1 MDLVSGKYGDIKL
14 VDDISRL
21 LTGLCGESEV
31 SVIKEKLV
39 DIVLFIRY
47 EMKTRGSLKGEKTES
62 LGELET
68 HVISFLDSYNGSSFD
83 DLYPLIY
90 ELIKQIPKFNIYG
103 IDITELRDIAHDF
116 EAEYRYDPTFGS
128 IAADIRKLTHQH
140 LSDKV
145 ISKIEKFEQFL
156 HSDKTSAMIDGSTV
170 YNVTEDSKE
179 DLLESEIFQELLELK
194 NRLKIAWS
202 DRGDSRNGVSRE
214 EFFRVIEENLQGL
227 ITEEIKNLKTY
238 GNFITHVEKAKVILA
253 EKDWIDIS
261 IGRLRFNLKK
271 LTEEISSSS
280 INRKGELLFRLITTD
295 SLLEQISFIYYSNLV
310 NTKYRI
316 ITDELY
322 IESLHVLVD
331 LAFCVR
337 SVGHG
342 TKILGRFALLIERI
356 LQQLDSRPDR
366 VAHFPSIVEAMN
378 SELENNF
385 LMIKELYYSYLADK
399 DNAPA
404 LTAILN
410 NIIRE
415 KTTHVLG
422 NLINS
427 IKNYDVRKSGE
438 PYQKVLGILKRKEK
452 LTINDFVYSFGTDID
467 ETIGPLERLEFMGGK
482 GFSQIRNSR
491 IIRSTKLPKFEVPRG
506 YGFSTL
512 TWYHMQ
518 KGYFTVDDI
527 RTEIFRMIKKLEKR
541 TGRKLGDGDNP
552 LLLMARSGSVVSM
565 PGILDT
571 VSHIGLNKE
580 ITEKWSK
587 TLKEPARAY
596 QGYISFMLSYAKSV
610 LGLDTDALVKETGF
624 DSYVSVFREGMF
636 IMMDAAEAIH
646 QLIIERGCGSLIPD
660 DPYEQVYNSAIA
672 VFRSFENDVV
682 KRQTIHLG
690 IPEQF
695 QTGCLIQEC
704 VPVLSAADCSGVF
717 FTRNPNTGRIGS
729 TYEEQIEFGD
739 GFFGNVI
746 ADGAITPGNTDDFI
760 RLHPEHFESFKKFK
774 YTDERIQ
781 RFPTDIEFAIRGGIT
796 YIVQSRVLK
805 QSPVAK
811 IINSYEFYRE
821 NIYTKYK
828 LIKRTAF
835 GLNKKIIGTYLDR
848 RALNDAPVVA
858 QGKPVNGGAV
868 RGRLITDQNSIS
880 YYDGKLIFLTE
891 SNVPP
896 KVIMAENRFCGYIS
910 KEGGV
915 TSHAALVAIGEG
927 KPCVT
932 DIQWEHNKEHGRED
946 EIILGSAVF
955 REGDYITLDANT
967 GMIYREDIPVLEV
980 SIVDNEYREIKEAI
994 LGVIEELVAP
1004 VEQN

>member
-1 MDLVSGKYGDIKL
+1 MDLGSGKYGEIKL

-21 LTGLCGESEV
+21 INGLCGETDIA
-31 SVIKEKLV
+31 VIKEKLV

-62 LGELET
+62 LGQLET
-68 HVISFLDSYNGSSFD
+68 DVIQFLDTYNGSNFD
-83 DLYPLIY
+83 EIYPLIY

-194 NRLKIAWS
+194 NKLKIAWS
-202 DRGDSRNGVSRE
+202 DRGDNKNGITRD
-214 EFFRVIEENLQGL
+214 EFFKVIEDNLEGL
-227 ITEEIKNLKTY
+227 VTDEIRRLASY
-238 GNFITHVEKAKVILA
+238 GNFAAHVVRAKEILA
-253 EKDWIDIS
+253 EKEWVDIS
-261 IGRLRFNLKK
+261 IGKLRYNLKK
-271 LTEEISSSS
+271 LIEEISGDSVPK
-280 INRKGELLFRLITTD
+280 KGELMFRLITTD

-310 NTKYRI
+310 NTRFRI

-322 IESLHVLVD
+322 VESLHVLVD

-337 SVGHG
+337 AVGHG
-342 TKILGRFALLIERI
+342 TKILGRFAFLIERI

-385 LMIKELYYSYLADK
+385 LSIKELYYSYLSDR

-427 IKNYDVRKSGE
+427 IKNYDVRKSAE
-438 PYQKVLGILKRKEK
+438 PYQKILAELKKRGK
-452 LTINDFVYSFGTDID
+452 LTIKDFIYSFGTDLD
-467 ETIGPLERLEFMGGK
+467 ESIGPLEKLEFMGGK

-491 IIRSTKLPKFEVPRG
+491 IIRSTKLPKFEVPKG
-506 YGFSTL
+506 YGFSAL

-518 KGYFTVDDI
+518 KGHFTVDDI
-527 RTEIFRMIKKLEKR
+527 RTEILRMIKKLEKR
-541 TGRKLGDGDNP
+541 TGKKLGDGSNP

-571 VSHIGLNKE
+571 VSHIGINRE
-580 ITEKWSK
+580 ITDKWAK

-596 QGYISFMLSYAKSV
+596 QAYITFMLSYAKSV
-610 LGLDTDALVKETGF
+610 LGLDTDSLVRETGF

-636 IMMDAAEAIH
+636 IMMDVAEAIF
-646 QLIIERGCGSLIPD
+646 QLIQERGCGALIPD
-660 DPYEQVYNSAIA
+660 DPYEQVCNSAIA
-672 VFRSFENDVV
+672 VFRSFDNEVV

-690 IPEQF
+690 IPEPF

-704 VPVLSAADCSGVF
+704 VPVLSSEDCSGVF

-729 TYEEQIEFGD
+729 AHEEQIEFGD

-760 RLHPEHFESFKKFK
+760 RLHPDHFESFKKFK

-811 IINSYEFYRE
+811 IINSYEFYKE

-848 RALNDAPVVA
+848 KALNEAPVIA

-868 RGRLITDQNSIS
+868 RGRLIIDQNSIS
-880 YYDGKLIFLTE
+880 LFDGKLIFLTE

-896 KVIMAENRFCGYIS
+896 KVIMAENRFYGYIS

-932 DIQWEHNKEHGRED
+932 DVHWEHNRESGHDD
-946 EIILGSAVF
+946 EIILGSAIF
-955 REGDYITLDANT
+955 HEGDYITLDANT
-967 GMIYREDIPVLEV
+967 GMIYKEEIPVLEV
-980 SIVDNEYREIKEAI
+980 SIVDSEYGEIKDAI
-994 LGVIEELVAP
+994 LSVIEELVAP

>member
-1 MDLVSGKYGDIKL
+1 MDLGSGKYGKIKL

-21 LTGLCGESEV
+21 LTGLCGENEI

-62 LGELET
+62 LGQLET
-68 HVISFLDSYNGSSFD
+68 DVIRFLDSYNGSHFD
-83 DLYPLIY
+83 EIYPLIY

-170 YNVTEDSKE
+170 YNVTEDNKE
-179 DLLESEIFQELLELK
+179 DLLESEIFQELLDLK
-194 NRLKIAWS
+194 NKLKIAWS
-202 DRGDSRNGVSRE
+202 DRGESKNGVSRD
-214 EFFRVIEENLQGL
+214 EFFRVIEDNFEGL
-227 ITEEIKNLKTY
+227 ITDDIRSLRSYE
-238 GNFITHVEKAKVILA
+238 NFAAHVKRAKEILA
-253 EKDWIDIS
+253 EKEWVDIS
-261 IGRLRFNLKK
+261 IGKLRYNLKK
-271 LTEEISSSS
+271 LIEEISGDSVG
-280 INRKGELLFRLITTD
+280 NKGELIFRLITTD

-310 NTKYRI
+310 NTKFRI
-316 ITDELY
+316 ITDDLY
-322 IESLHVLVD
+322 IDSLHVLVD

-342 TKILGRFALLIERI
+342 TKILGRFAFLIERI
-356 LQQLDSRPDR
+356 LQQLDTRPDR
-366 VAHFPSIVEAMN
+366 AAHFPSIVEAMN

-385 LMIKELYYSYLADK
+385 LSIKELYYSYLSDR

-427 IKNYDVRKSGE
+427 IKNYDVRKSAE
-438 PYQKVLGILKRKEK
+438 PYQRILAELKKREK
-452 LTINDFVYSFGTDID
+452 LTIKDFVYSFGTDID
-467 ETIGPLERLEFMGGK
+467 ESIGVLEKLEFMGGK

-491 IIRSTKLPKFEVPRG
+491 IIRSTKLPKFEVPKG
-506 YGFSTL
+506 YGFSAL

-527 RTEIFRMIKKLEKR
+527 RTEILRMIKRLEKR
-541 TGRKLGDGDNP
+541 TGKKLGDGTNP

-571 VSHIGLNKE
+571 VSHIGINRE
-580 ITEKWSK
+580 ITEQWSK

-596 QGYISFMLSYAKSV
+596 QAYITFMLSYAKSV
-610 LGLDTDALVKETGF
+610 LGLDTDSLVKETGF
-624 DSYVSVFREGMF
+624 DSYVTVFREGMF
-636 IMMDAAEAIH
+636 IMMDVAEAIF
-646 QLIIERGCGSLIPD
+646 QLIQERGCGALIPD
-660 DPYEQVYNSAIA
+660 DPYEQVCNSAIA

-704 VPVLSAADCSGVF
+704 VPVLSSGDCSGVF

-760 RLHPEHFESFKKFK
+760 RLHPEHFESFRKFK

-781 RFPTDIEFAIRGGIT
+781 RFPTDIEFAIRGGVT

-805 QSPVAK
+805 QSPIAK
-811 IINSYEFYRE
+811 IINSYEFYKE

-848 RALNDAPVVA
+848 KALNEAPVIA

-868 RGRLITDQNSIS
+868 RGRLIIDQNSIS
-880 YYDGKLIFLTE
+880 LYDGKLIFLTE

-896 KVIMAENRFCGYIS
+896 KVIMAENRFYGYIS

-932 DIQWEHNKEHGRED
+932 DIHWEHNKEQGHED
-946 EIILGSAVF
+946 GIVLGSAVF
-955 REGDYITLDANT
+955 HEGDYITLDANT
-967 GMIYREDIPVLEV
+967 GMIYKEDIPVLEV
-980 SIVDNEYREIKEAI
+980 SIVDSEYSEIKDAI

>member
-1 MDLVSGKYGDIKL
+1 MDLVSGKYGEIKL

-21 LTGLCGESEV
+21 LTELCGEKDV
-31 SVIKEKLV
+31 SIIKENLV

-68 HVISFLDSYNGSSFD
+68 HVTGFLDSYNGEAFD
-83 DLYPLIY
+83 ELYPLMY

-145 ISKIEKFEQFL
+145 ISKIEKFENFL
-156 HSDKTSAMIDGSTV
+156 HSEKTSAMIDGSTV
-170 YNVTEDSKE
+170 YNVSEDSKE
-179 DLLESEIFQELLELK
+179 DLLESEIFQELLSLK
-194 NRLKIAWS
+194 NKLKIAWS
-202 DRGDSRNGVSRE
+202 DRDDGADDVSRD
-214 EFFRVIEENLQGL
+214 EFFRVIEENLEGL
-227 ITEEIKNLKTY
+227 ITEEIKKLSSYENFAAHVRRAKEILK
-238 GNFITHVEKAKVILA
+238 EKEWV
-253 EKDWIDIS
+253 DIS
-261 IGRLRFNLKK
+261 IGKLRYNLKK
-271 LTEEISSSS
+271 LIEEIAGNSVS
-280 INRKGELLFRLITTD
+280 RKGELMFRLITTD

-310 NTKYRI
+310 NTKFRI

-322 IESLHVLVD
+322 VESLYVLVD
-331 LAFCVR
+331 LAFCAR
-337 SVGHG
+337 AVGHG
-342 TKILGRFALLIERI
+342 TKILGRFAFLIERI
-356 LQQLDSRPDR
+356 LNQLNTRPDR

-385 LMIKELYYSYLADK
+385 LMIKELYYSYLSDR

-427 IKNYDVRKSGE
+427 IKNYDVRKSEE
-438 PYQKVLGILKRKEK
+438 PYKKVLDELKKKEK
-452 LTINDFVYSFGTDID
+452 LTIKDFVYSFGTDVN
-467 ETIGPLERLEFMGGK
+467 ESIGPFEKLEFMGGK

-491 IIRSTKLPKFEVPRG
+491 IVRSTKLPRFEVPRG

-512 TWYHMQ
+512 TWHHMQ
-518 KGYFTVDDI
+518 KGCFTVDDI
-527 RTEIFRMIKKLEKR
+527 RNEIFRMIKNLEKR

-571 VSHIGLNKE
+571 VSHIGINRE
-580 ITEKWSK
+580 IVEQWSK
-587 TLKEPARAY
+587 KLKEPARAY
-596 QGYISFMLSYAKSV
+596 QAYITFMLSYAKSV
-610 LGLDTDALVKETGF
+610 LGIDTDTLVKETGF

-636 IMMDAAEAIH
+636 IMMDVAEAIY
-646 QLIIERGCGSLIPD
+646 QLITERGCGALIPD

-672 VFRSFENDVV
+672 VFRSFENEVV
-682 KRQTIHLG
+682 RRQTVHLG

-704 VPVLSAADCSGVF
+704 VPVLSSEDCSGVF
-717 FTRNPNTGRIGS
+717 FTKNPNTGRIGS
-729 TYEEQIEFGD
+729 SHEEQIEFGD

-781 RFPTDIEFAIRGGIT
+781 RFPTDIEFAIRGGVT

-805 QSPVAK
+805 QSPIAK
-811 IINSYEFYRE
+811 IINSYEFYKE

-848 RALNDAPVVA
+848 KALNDAPVAA

-880 YYDGKLIFLTE
+880 LFDGKLIFITE

-896 KVIMAENRFCGYIS
+896 KVIMAENRFYGYIS

-932 DIQWEHNKEHGRED
+932 DVSWEHNKEHGHED

-980 SIVDNEYREIKEAI
+980 SIVDDEYKEIKDDI

-1004 VEQN
+1004 IEQN

>member
-1 MDLVSGKYGDIKL
+1 MYLGSDKYGEIKY
-14 VDDISRL
+14 VDDVSRL
-21 LTGLCGESEV
+21 LTELCGERDIA
-31 SVIKEKLV
+31 VIKEKLV

-47 EMKTRGSLKGEKTES
+47 ELKTRGSLKGIKTES

-68 HVISFLDSYNGSSFD
+68 HVIKFLASYNGHDFEE
-83 DLYPLIY
+83 LYHLIY

-116 EAEYRYDPTFGS
+116 EAEYRYDPVFGS

-156 HSDKTSAMIDGSTV
+156 LSDKTSAMIDGSTV
-170 YNVTEDSKE
+170 YNVSKEAKE

-194 NRLKIAWS
+194 NKLKIAWS
-202 DRGDSRNGVSRE
+202 DRGDTKNGMSRE
-214 EFFRVIEENLQGL
+214 EFFKVIDSNLSGL
-227 ITEEIKNLKTY
+227 ITDEVKTLKNYEHFLHHLQRAKEVLKDK
-238 GNFITHVEKAKVILA
+238 EWEDAA
-253 EKDWIDIS
+253 
-261 IGRLRFNLKK
+261 IGRIRYNLKK
-271 LTEEISSSS
+271 LIEEITLTETK
-280 INRKGELLFRLITTD
+280 NKGELLFRLITTD
-295 SLLEQISFIYYSNLV
+295 SLLEQIAFIYYSNLV
-310 NTKYRI
+310 NTKYKI
-316 ITDELY
+316 ITDNTY
-322 IESLHVLVD
+322 IDALHLLVD
-331 LAFCVR
+331 LTFCVR
-337 SVGHG
+337 AVGHG

-356 LQQLDSRPDR
+356 LLQLDSRPDR
-366 VAHFPSIVEAMN
+366 IAHFPSIVEAMN

-385 LMIKELYYSYLADK
+385 LAIKELYYSYLSDR

-422 NLINS
+422 ILINS
-427 IKNYDVRKSGE
+427 IKNYDVRKSAE
-438 PYQKVLGILKRKEK
+438 PYQQILDELKNRGK
-452 LTINDFVYSFGTDID
+452 LTIKDFVYSFGTDID
-467 ETIGPLERLEFMGGK
+467 ESIGKLEKIEFMGGK

-491 IIRSTKLPKFEVPRG
+491 ILRSIKLPNFDVPKG

-518 KGYFTVDDI
+518 KGFFTVDDI
-527 RTEIFRMIKKLEKR
+527 RNEIFRMIKNLEKR
-541 TGRKLGDGDNP
+541 TGKKYGDSDNP

-571 VSHIGLNKE
+571 VSHIGINKE
-580 ITEKWSK
+580 IADRWSK
-587 TLKEPARAY
+587 NLKEPARAY
-596 QGYISFMLSYAKSV
+596 QAYISFMLSYAKSV
-610 LGLDTDALVKETGF
+610 LGLDTEALVKETGF
-624 DSYVSVFREGMF
+624 DSYVSVFREGLF
-636 IMMDAAEAIH
+636 IMKDAADAIF
-646 QLIIERGCGSLIPD
+646 QAIQEKGCGAFIPD
-660 DPYEQVYNSAIA
+660 DPYEQIYKSAIA
-672 VFRSFENDVV
+672 VFRSFESDVV
-682 KRQTIHLG
+682 KKQTIHLG

-704 VPVLSAADCSGVF
+704 VPVLSANDCSGVF

-729 TYEEQIEFGD
+729 KYDEQIEFSD

-746 ADGAITPGNTDDFI
+746 ADGAITPGNTEDFI
-760 RLHPEHFESFKKFK
+760 RLHPEHYEGFRKFK
-774 YTDERIQ
+774 YVDERIQ
-781 RFPTDIEFAIRGGIT
+781 RFPTDIEFAIRGGVA

-805 QSPVAK
+805 QSPIAR
-811 IINSYEFYRE
+811 IINSYEFYKE

-848 RALNDAPVVA
+848 KALSDAPVIA

-868 RGRLITDQNSIS
+868 RGRLIKDQNSIS
-880 YYDGKLIFLTE
+880 LFDGKLIFITE

-896 KVIMAENRFCGYIS
+896 KVIMAENRFYGYIS

-932 DIQWEHNKEHGRED
+932 DVHWEQNKEPGHED
-946 EIILGSAVF
+946 EIIIGSTVL

-967 GMIYREDIPVLEV
+967 GMIYKEDIPILEV
-980 SIVDNEYREIKEAI
+980 SVVDSEYKEIKDAI
-994 LGVIEELVAP
+994 LSVIEELVAP
-1004 VEQN
+1004 VEQY